1 MESNKFFCGQVTL
14 ETNIYWII
22 HSDPFFPIFGINL
35 PSSPFLSRENFHQV
49 GFFFAFWPLHFTIL
63 CCKSLIKGSV
73 WSWFRNTSAAHI
85 SQKPL
90 HGNQLLLL
98 GGWKALPKFF
108 LKSFIHHFCFFSFY
122 REQRRTW
129 VKSHL
134 QYLQYLCVFSGTAAH
149 WKPQQCCKTKG
160 WATRGYGFEKDKSVP
175 LR

>member
-35 PSSPFLSRENFHQV
+35 PSSPFLSRENFHHV
-49 GFFFAFWPLHFTIL
+49 VFFLLSDPCT
-63 CCKSLIKGSV
+63 SPS
-73 WSWFRNTSAAHI
+73 SAARAWSRDLCGAGLETPLQLTSH
-85 SQKPL
+85 QKPPR
-90 HGNQLLLL
+90 GNQLLLL

-108 LKSFIHHFCFFSFY
+108 LKSFILHFCFFSFY

-129 VKSHL
+129 AKSH
-134 QYLQYLCVFSGTAAH
+134 LQYLCVFSGTAAH
-149 WKPQQCCKTKG
+149 WKSQQCCKTKG